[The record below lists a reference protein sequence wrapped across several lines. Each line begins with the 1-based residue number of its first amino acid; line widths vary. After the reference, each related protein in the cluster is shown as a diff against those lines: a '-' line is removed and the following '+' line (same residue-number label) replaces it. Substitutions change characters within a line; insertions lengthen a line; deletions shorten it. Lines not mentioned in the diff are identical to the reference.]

1 MSAPDQDA
9 ILAELPIQLAGKRLG
24 AGLAARFP
32 VADHRFFGEIA
43 KWDALKPVLR
53 GEVGDARATID
64 ALIGLGDGCP
74 NGGLLLAFGAHAFAV
89 ASCIGKFAAPDLATS
104 LLPRLETGTLDRR
117 AGGDRGRGRVR
128 RHGDEDELC
137 RERYGLSPARRED
150 LHLERRAGR
159 HLSRVRH
166 QGCAAALAR
175 HLLLSGGA
183 LRAGRDALRT

>member
-9 ILAELPIQLAGKRLG
+9 ILAESPIQLAGKRLG

-53 GEVGDARATID
+53 GEVGDARATTD
-64 ALIGLGDGCP
+64 ALIGLGEGCP

-89 ASCIGKFAAPDLATS
+89 ASCIGKFAAPDLTAVAAAAA
-104 LLPRLETGTLDRR
+104 RDRHADRR
-117 AGGDRGRGRVR
+117 AGGDRGRRRVR
-128 RHGDEDELC
+128 RHGDADELC

-159 HLSRVRH
+159 CLSRVRH
-166 QGCAAALAR
+166 QGCAPSLAWHR
-175 HLLLSGGA
+175 LLSRGA